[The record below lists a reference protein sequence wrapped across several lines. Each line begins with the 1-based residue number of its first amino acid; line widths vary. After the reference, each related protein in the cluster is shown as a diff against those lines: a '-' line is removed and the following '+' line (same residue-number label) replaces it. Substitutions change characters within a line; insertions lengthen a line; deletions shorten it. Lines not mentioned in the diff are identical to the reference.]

1 MFSLTVTDH
10 LRLDA
15 EQSGRNYAIHAREAE
30 RLVLFALGSRIVTAA
45 LLAVATAAE
54 IGNLLFPS
62 RTSQVV
68 AIAASAV
75 ALLIFALYSVAGL
88 ESRVSAHR
96 AFAHRLWITSERF
109 RSLIAEIDD
118 GLVDKDTQLRR
129 RDELIAELYAIY
141 GQGFG
146 VDQRAF
152 EHARL
157 PNVPTTTE
165 RAA

>member
-15 EQSGRNYAIHAREAE
+15 EHSGRNYAIHAREAE
-30 RLVLFALGSRIVTAA
+30 RLVLFALAARILTAV
-45 LLAVATAAE
+45 LLTVAAAAE

-62 RTSQVV
+62 HTSQVV
-68 AIAASAV
+68 AIASSSV
-75 ALLIFALYSVAGL
+75 ALLIFALYSVTGL

-109 RSLIAEIDD
+109 RALISEIDD
-118 GLVDKDTQLRR
+118 GLIDRETQLRR
-129 RDELIAELYAIY
+129 RDELIEELYQIY

-146 VDQRAF
+146 IDQRAF

-157 PNVPTTTE
+157 PTIPTE

>member
-15 EQSGRNYAIHAREAE
+15 EHSGQNYAIHAREAE
-30 RLVLFALGSRIVTAA
+30 RLVSFALAARIVTAT
-45 LLAVATAAE
+45 LLAIATAAE
-54 IGNLLFPS
+54 IANFLFPG
-62 RTSQVV
+62 RVSQIV
-68 AIAASAV
+68 AIAASAL
-75 ALLIFALYSVAGL
+75 ALILFTLYSVTGI

-96 AFAHRLWITSERF
+96 AFAHRLWLLSEQF

-118 GLVDKDTQLRR
+118 GLVDRETQLRR
-129 RDELIAELYAIY
+129 RDDLLAELHEIY

-146 VDQRAF
+146 VDQRGY
-152 EHARL
+152 ERARL
-157 PNVPTTTE
+157 PPLPTD